1 MALSNSAS
9 SSWEID
15 IDKAIVVNDLET
27 NVSSLVDYI
36 DRDTY
41 EITRKIMDIPI
52 EHTDGCGMMLP
63 SLSQKSFMVRLPWVK
78 GLLVPFDFRKF
89 AEKHSSFIVKDV
101 YGKEWDIIKDD
112 IQIIFT
118 KSQFKMWKYY
128 DSWDDYR
135 YKFKKYGCLGAKL
148 NEEDPSVEGK
158 LTYQMLQT
166 LTDITDEELKQISS
180 KTVSEITQLGTDKET
195 MMKVLGATEKNKHK
209 TSLQEALLIYPELL
223 NDDHTKEII
232 KNKKKSM
239 IKDAKSGKLLVS
251 DARYTYLCPDLYA
264 FCERLFLGIES
275 PKGLLSG
282 SDVHCSLYDEGYI
295 DILRSPHLFR
305 EHGVR
310 WNKKNEEYEKWFITP
325 GVYTSIH
332 DPISKLLQFDNDGDK
347 ALIISDELIVNI
359 AKRNM
364 ADIVP
369 LYYEMSVAQK
379 QEINSRNIYEALT
392 LAYGINIGEYSNNIT
407 KIWNSDNINLD
418 VIKWL
423 CMENNFTI
431 DFAKTLFM
439 PTRPD
444 HVDEKIKDYIKN
456 KVPHF
461 FINAKD
467 KEEHSVESIN
477 ESTVNKLDS
486 IIPSDRIN
494 FAAVAGKFDY
504 RFLLKNK
511 EIKLNEAVINEYKR
525 LDRNKKWL
533 MNDEEAKP
541 GQKLYVYK
549 IIKQKLLEIHND
561 DGFITD
567 VLVKHLYKKK
577 SKYKSTLW
585 ECFGDIVL
593 ENIKHNLKTFK
604 GCCICGKAFKP
615 TSNKAKYCQSCGK
628 KKERDKYKKYNKK
641 RINHR

>member
-1 MALSNSAS
+1 
-9 SSWEID
+9 
-15 IDKAIVVNDLET
+15 
-27 NVSSLVDYI
+27 
-36 DRDTY
+36 
-41 EITRKIMDIPI
+41 
-52 EHTDGCGMMLP
+52 
-63 SLSQKSFMVRLPWVK
+63 
-78 GLLVPFDFRKF
+78 
-89 AEKHSSFIVKDV
+89 
-101 YGKEWDIIKDD
+101 
-112 IQIIFT
+112 
-118 KSQFKMWKYY
+118 
-128 DSWDDYR
+128 
-135 YKFKKYGCLGAKL
+135 
-148 NEEDPSVEGK
+148 
-158 LTYQMLQT
+158 
-166 LTDITDEELKQISS
+166 
-180 KTVSEITQLGTDKET
+180 
-195 MMKVLGATEKNKHK
+195 
-209 TSLQEALLIYPELL
+209 
-223 NDDHTKEII
+223 
-232 KNKKKSM
+232 
-239 IKDAKSGKLLVS
+239 
-251 DARYTYLCPDLYA
+251 
-264 FCERLFLGIES
+264 
-275 PKGLLSG
+275 
-282 SDVHCSLYDEGYI
+282 
-295 DILRSPHLFR
+295 
-305 EHGVR
+305 
-310 WNKKNEEYEKWFITP
+310 
-325 GVYTSIH
+325 
-332 DPISKLLQFDNDGDK
+332 
-347 ALIISDELIVNI
+347 
-359 AKRNM
+359 
-364 ADIVP
+364 
-369 LYYEMSVAQK
+369 
-379 QEINSRNIYEALT
+379 
-392 LAYGINIGEYSNNIT
+392 
-407 KIWNSDNINLD
+407 
-418 VIKWL
+418 
-423 CMENNFTI
+423 
-431 DFAKTLFM
+431 M